1 MKCTKAAF
9 YVKSIADGK
18 SSVKAGGKDNAM
30 SVSRDANYN
39 PDDALQE
46 LLIQKRILECAID
59 IQSLLRIL
67 VDKGVITKDEMQMS
81 RQEVRSSQKYKMA
94 LEDIERQ
101 EIGFKM
107 AKDNPEEYLKALF
120 KAKIDG
126 RIK

>member
-1 MKCTKAAF
+1 MWNSWQT
-9 YVKSIADGK
+9 GK
-18 SSVKAGGKDNAM
+18 TPSSVKAGGKDNTM

-39 PDDALQE
+39 PEDALQE

-67 VDKGVITKDEMQMS
+67 VDKGIITKDEMQLS
-81 RQEVRSSQKYKMA
+81 RQEVRNSQRYKMA
-94 LEDIERQ
+94 MDDIERQ
-101 EIGFKM
+101 ETGFKR

-126 RIK
+126 KIK